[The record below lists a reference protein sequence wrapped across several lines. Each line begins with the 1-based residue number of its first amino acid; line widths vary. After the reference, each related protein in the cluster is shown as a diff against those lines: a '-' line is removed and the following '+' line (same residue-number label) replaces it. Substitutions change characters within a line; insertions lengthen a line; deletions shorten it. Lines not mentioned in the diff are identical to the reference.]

1 MLLKIT
7 FASIV
12 ARRQLILSLILQ
24 AVKPQRAQQTIR
36 SSHMALKKSE
46 QKTKSP
52 QNNGAIAAESNGA
65 ATDPGVTLNGS
76 DGQTKLEARFLDSQI
91 GLSSSR
97 KRLLSQILAEA
108 DETFYLSSREMGR
121 RYNVDTATIVRT
133 IQAIGYKK
141 FADFS
146 HDLRNH
152 FVTQITPYAS
162 MRAATQK
169 HRSVADYVSNSVE
182 KDLENLN
189 LLKSSLD
196 VGKVIEIAKQ
206 MLATRRIIIVGID
219 FAASLAVA
227 FAYGLVR
234 LGCDAEAPTGTT
246 GSVQNK
252 ISILTEKDLFV
263 AISFGKCLRETVE
276 AVQRAKRHNVPTL
289 GITDSDTT
297 PIARLCDQ
305 YIVAPTDR
313 ASFIDSYVA
322 PVAAIN
328 AILIA
333 YAHSQPK
340 RALKLLEEFDRE
352 SASGS
357 RWYEAKEN
365 SATEGAKAIR

>member
-1 MLLKIT
+1 MEPKK
-7 FASIV
+7 
-12 ARRQLILSLILQ
+12 RQQES
-24 AVKPQRAQQTIR
+24 
-36 SSHMALKKSE
+36 KSG
-46 QKTKSP
+46 K
-52 QNNGAIAAESNGA
+52 NNGASAGDRNGIT
-65 ATDPGVTLNGS
+65 TDPVDSRNGN
-76 DGQTKLEARFLDSQI
+76 DVQTKLEARFLDTQTD
-91 GLSSSR
+91 LSTSR

-108 DETFYLSSREMGR
+108 DETFFLSSREMGR
-121 RYNVDTATIVRT
+121 RYSVDSATIVRT
-133 IQAIGYKK
+133 IQAMGYKK
-141 FADFS
+141 FADFA

-162 MRAATQK
+162 MREATQK
-169 HRSVADYVSNSVE
+169 HRSVADYVKNSID

-189 LLKSSLD
+189 LLKSSVD
-196 VGKVIEIAKQ
+196 VAKVIEIAKQ
-206 MLATRRIIIVGID
+206 FHATRRIIIVGID
-219 FAASLAVA
+219 FAASLAVS

-234 LGCDAEAPTGTT
+234 LGCDAEAPTGTS

-252 ISILTEKDLFV
+252 ISILTEKDLFI

-276 AVQRAKRHNVPTL
+276 AVQRAKRRNVPTL
-289 GITDSDTT
+289 GITDSDKT

-305 YIVAPTDR
+305 YIVASTER

-340 RALKLLEEFDRE
+340 RALKLLEEFDKE

-357 RWYEAKEN
+357 RWYQGKEPFEQEATKV
-365 SATEGAKAIR
+365 IRLNE

>member
-1 MLLKIT
+1 ME
-7 FASIV
+7 
-12 ARRQLILSLILQ
+12 
-24 AVKPQRAQQTIR
+24 
-36 SSHMALKKSE
+36 MKKSKQE
-46 QKTKSP
+46 VKSRK
-52 QNNGAIAAESNGA
+52 NDGA
-65 ATDPGVTLNGS
+65 ATGDRNGNSTDPVNSLNGN
-76 DGQTKLEARFLDSQI
+76 DVQTKLEARFLDTQTD
-91 GLSSSR
+91 LSTSR

-108 DETFYLSSREMGR
+108 DETFFLSSREMGR
-121 RYNVDTATIVRT
+121 RYSVDSATIVRT
-133 IQAIGYKK
+133 IQAMGYKK
-141 FADFS
+141 FADFA

-162 MRAATQK
+162 MREATQK
-169 HRSVADYVSNSVE
+169 HRSVADYVNNSVD

-189 LLKSSLD
+189 VLKSSLD
-196 VGKVIEIAKQ
+196 VGKIIEIAKQ
-206 MLATRRIIIVGID
+206 IHGTRRIIIVGID
-219 FAASLAVA
+219 FAASLAVS

-234 LGCDAEAPTGTT
+234 LGCDAEAPTGTS

-276 AVQRAKRHNVPTL
+276 AVQRAKRYNVPTL
-289 GITDSDTT
+289 GITDSEKT

-305 YIVAPTDR
+305 YIVASTER

-340 RALKLLEEFDRE
+340 RALKLLEEFDKK
-352 SASGS
+352 SASGA
-357 RWYEAKEN
+357 RWYQGDEN
-365 SATEGAKAIR
+365 FDQLQGIR

>member
-1 MLLKIT
+1 MD
-7 FASIV
+7 
-12 ARRQLILSLILQ
+12 
-24 AVKPQRAQQTIR
+24 P
-36 SSHMALKKSE
+36 KKS
-46 QKTKSP
+46 KKKADNPASDGAKVT
-52 QNNGAIAAESNGA
+52 NGNGLIG
-65 ATDPGVTLNGS
+65 PLGETLKGS
-76 DGQTKLEARFLDSQI
+76 DVKTDLEARFLDSQTD
-91 GLSSSR
+91 LSSSR

-133 IQAIGYKK
+133 IQALGYKK

-169 HRSVADYVSNSVE
+169 HRSVADYVNNSIE

-189 LLKSSLD
+189 LLKSSID
-196 VGKVIEIAKQ
+196 VGKVIEVAKQ
-206 MLATRRIIIVGID
+206 IHGTRRIIIVGID

-234 LGCDAEAPTGTT
+234 LGCDAEAPIGTT

-252 ISILTEKDLFV
+252 ISILSEKDLFV

-297 PIARLCDQ
+297 PIARLCDH
-305 YIVAPTDR
+305 YIVASTDR

-357 RWYEAKEN
+357 RWYEGKEN
-365 SATEGAKAIR
+365 VGPDTSKAIR